1 MAEKSRKER
10 ATELFMEGY
19 NCAQSVFLA
28 FEDLHGMERSAAAAL
43 SSSFGAGMGRLREV
57 CGTVSGMFLAAGVLY
72 GYDSPVA
79 PQEKAEHYARI
90 QELAA
95 EFEKRNKTIVCR
107 KLLGLDV
114 KREAPVPEA
123 RTKDYYKKRP
133 CPALAGCAAE
143 ILDDYIKAHPIP
155 GARLSWKTAGVRP
168 AGQEDLEE
176 LLVIYARARAF
187 MAASGNPGQ
196 WGESYPPRE
205 VTERDIAEGNCYVL
219 EAKGVIQAVFAYFEG
234 EDPTYG
240 RIEDGAW
247 KQEGAYATVHRL
259 ASAGNGRGAAA
270 LCFDWCADRAKA
282 DGCGS
287 LRADTHAD
295 NQPMQRALA
304 GAGFARCGRI
314 YLENGEPRLAY
325 ERTFW

>member
-57 CGTVSGMFLAAGVLY
+57 CGTVSGMFLTAGVLY
-72 GYDSPVA
+72 GYDSPGA
-79 PQEKAEHYARI
+79 PKEKAEHYARI

-95 EFEKRNKTIVCR
+95 EFEKQNKTIVCR
-107 KLLGLDV
+107 ELLGLDV

-123 RTKDYYKKRP
+123 RTAEYYKKRP

-143 ILDDYIKAHPIP
+143 IMDDYIKAHPIP
-155 GARLSWKTAGVRP
+155 KRRLSWKEAAVRP
-168 AGQEDLEE
+168 AKPEDKETILE
-176 LLVIYARARAF
+176 IYARAKAF

-196 WGESYPPRE
+196 WREGYPSE
-205 VTERDIAEGNCYVL
+205 ETAERDIAEGNCYVL
-219 EAKGVIQAVFAYFEG
+219 EAEGAVEAVFAYFEG

-247 KQEGAYATVHRL
+247 KQDGAYGTIHRL

-270 LCFDWCADRAKA
+270 LCFDWCMEQAKA
-282 DGCGS
+282 HGCCS

-295 NQPMQRALA
+295 NQPMQRVLA
-304 GAGFARCGRI
+304 GTGFIRCGRI